1 MDVRSSAQTQQA
13 PGTAAGAEG
22 SAVAGEDAE
31 GGSEIAFTPPAVG
44 VVARSKWR
52 HLPVAV
58 LVSAYGVWFCLLSF
72 KMYNGYGY
80 TPFDLAIFDQ
90 GLWLLS
96 HFHAP
101 FVTIMGRN
109 LFGDHT
115 SFILFVIAPFYR
127 LAPEPQGILVLQVC
141 VLGGTAIPL
150 YTLAQKLTHS
160 TTIATLLAASYLLNP
175 ALQNGNMEQFHPEAL
190 QVLIITLAIYAAFEW
205 KPVLLGT
212 MVVLALLVKEDAAL
226 LVGPLGLWVLWK
238 RNRFFGLLIVV
249 GAILWAGIANEVI
262 IPAILGMNF
271 YANRIPFGGW
281 HGVLDTLVRTPGQMW
296 SYLGSGGR
304 PFYCW
309 QMGFSFG
316 WGFMVSPELAAIS
329 LLVLAEN
336 IVSNDPY
343 MHQIIYHYSL
353 PLVPVLAIGT
363 ITAIAAQKSRMR
375 RNILAALVAACALW
389 SCVLWGLMPFSRD
402 SFYPTDWNLPSS
414 TIRAATY
421 LETRLPPNAVV
432 SAWYP
437 FVSHIDHRIQVY
449 VWPTPFSAI
458 YWGLGT
464 NNGGRLPFAGQVK
477 FLILPVVLVP
487 GNYRAVFASISKRY
501 ELVASLEGIG
511 LYERTG

>member
-1 MDVRSSAQTQQA
+1 MDVRSGRQA
-13 PGTAAGAEG
+13 PQSPATAAGTQG
-22 SAVAGEDAE
+22 SAIPGEAS
-31 GGSEIAFTPPAVG
+31 GSGPETAFTPPAT
-44 VVARSKWR
+44 ASLWR
-52 HLPVAV
+52 HLPLAV
-58 LVSAYGVWFCLLSF
+58 LVSVYVFWFGLLSLR
-72 KMYNGYGY
+72 MYSGYGY

-115 SFILFVIAPFYR
+115 SFILLLVAPFYR
-127 LAPEPQGILVLQVC
+127 LVPEPQGILILQVC
-141 VLGGTAIPL
+141 ALGATAIPL
-150 YTLAQKLTHS
+150 YALAQRLTHS

-190 QVLIITLAIYAAFEW
+190 QVLIITLAICAALEW

-226 LVGPLGLWVLWK
+226 LVVPLGLWVLWR
-238 RNRFFGLLIVV
+238 RNRVFGLSIVA
-249 GAILWAGIANEVI
+249 GAVLWAGIANEVI
-262 IPAILGMNF
+262 IPAILGVNY

-281 HGVLDTLVRTPGQMW
+281 HGLLDTVVRAPGQVW
-296 SYLGSGGR
+296 SYLCAGGR

-316 WGFMVSPELAAIS
+316 WGFMVSPELAAIG

-336 IVSNDPY
+336 VVSSDPY
-343 MHQIIYHYSL
+343 MHQILYHYSM

-363 ITAIAAQKSRMR
+363 ITAIAAQKSRIR
-375 RNILAALVAACALW
+375 RSVLTGLVAACALW
-389 SCVLWGLMPFSRD
+389 SCVLWGVAPFSRD
-402 SFYPTDWNLPSS
+402 SYYPTDWNLSSS
-414 TIRAATY
+414 TVRGATD

-437 FVSHIDHRIQVY
+437 LVSHIDHRTQVY
-449 VWPTPFSAI
+449 VWPVPFAASN
-458 YWGLGT
+458 WGLGT
-464 NNGGRLPFAGQVK
+464 DNGARLPFADRVQY
-477 FLILPVVLVP
+477 LMLPVALGA
-487 GNYRAVFASISKRY
+487 GNYGALFASISKRY
-501 ELVASLEGIG
+501 ELMASLDGIG
-511 LYERTG
+511 LYKRTG

>member
-1 MDVRSSAQTQQA
+1 M
-13 PGTAAGAEG
+13 
-22 SAVAGEDAE
+22 
-31 GGSEIAFTPPAVG
+31 
-44 VVARSKWR
+44 
-52 HLPVAV
+52 AV
-58 LVSAYGVWFCLLSF
+58 LVAAYGVWFCLLSF

-375 RNILAALVAACALW
+375 RNILATLVAACALW

-421 LETRLPPNAVV
+421 LETRLPRNAVV

-464 NNGGRLPFAGQVK
+464 NNGGRLPFAGQVQ
-477 FLILPVVLVP
+477 FLILPVVLAP

-511 LYERTG
+511 LYKRTG